1 MDKRKRC
8 WIVLVLIT
16 VLVVCFS
23 CSSGKPEKSKNS
35 SWWPIVGTPPSRGD
49 QALSGAAYADEVD
62 DLIRQLGSDDIY
74 VRFKA
79 AKSLGFQGV
88 NLKSR

>member
-1 MDKRKRC
+1 MEKGKRC
-8 WIVLVLIT
+8 WAVLVLIT
-16 VLVVCFS
+16 FLVVCFS
-23 CSSGKPEKSKNS
+23 
-35 SWWPIVGTPPSRGD
+35 
-49 QALSGAAYADEVD
+49 GAAYDDKVD

>member
-1 MDKRKRC
+1 MEKRKRC
-8 WIVLVLIT
+8 WPVLVLIT
-16 VLVVCFS
+16 FSVVCF
-23 CSSGKPEKSKNS
+23 
-35 SWWPIVGTPPSRGD
+35 
-49 QALSGAAYADEVD
+49 SGAAYADKVD

>member
-1 MDKRKRC
+1 MEKGKRC
-8 WIVLVLIT
+8 WAVLVLIT
-16 VLVVCFS
+16 FLVVCF
-23 CSSGKPEKSKNS
+23 
-35 SWWPIVGTPPSRGD
+35 
-49 QALSGAAYADEVD
+49 SGAAYADEVD